1 VIDMC
6 FRNLF
11 RSKKKQQLN
20 VKTEATLPK
29 TTPVSPASIP
39 DIPVI
44 KQQTALTK
52 PTSKTT
58 IKPKAGPSKTGKTVQ
73 KEVKYQGKYEVFPE
87 ADFYKYRL
95 KASNGEILIVSQGYS
110 TQKGAMS
117 GIETL
122 KKNMTT
128 GVFSYYKDKS
138 GFTQFN
144 LLNETSS
151 RVIAVGEFYESAQNA
166 QSAAA
171 SVKRFY
177 KTDKTDT
184 LTKLPKDE
192 EREEMLKPV
201 PIEQKATGKYEVY
214 KEDGKWHF
222 RLKASNAEILFT
234 SSKYASKASAI
245 SGIEN
250 VKKAI
255 EENRFSV
262 TKDKQGRF
270 QFSLYASNSQ
280 LMLTGETYPVRD
292 SAVSAVA
299 SVRRFGL
306 KAKIIE
312 I

>member
-1 VIDMC
+1 MC

-20 VKTEATLPK
+20 AKTEATLPK
-29 TTPVSPASIP
+29 ITPVTTESIRETPVKTEPTVIIKPTP
-39 DIPVI
+39 DI
-44 KQQTALTK
+44 TM
-52 PTSKTT
+52 
-58 IKPKAGPSKTGKTVQ
+58 KPKAVTPKVSKKVQ
-73 KEVKYQGKYEVFPE
+73 EAVKYQGKYEVFPE
-87 ADFYKYRL
+87 AGFFKYRL

-110 TQKGAMS
+110 TQKGATS

-122 KKNMTT
+122 KKNMAT

-144 LLNETSS
+144 LMNENSS
-151 RVIAVGEFYESAQNA
+151 RVIAVGEFYDSAKSA
-166 QSAAA
+166 QSAAT

-177 KTDKTDT
+177 MTDKIDT
-184 LTKLPKDE
+184 LARLPKDE
-192 EREEMLKPV
+192 VREELLKLG
-201 PIEQKATGKYEVY
+201 PIEQKTSGKYEVY
-214 KEDGKWHF
+214 KDEGKWHF
-222 RLKASNAEILFT
+222 CLKASNAEILFT

-255 EENRFSV
+255 GENRFSV
-262 TKDKQGRF
+262 TKDKLGRF

-292 SAVSAVA
+292 SAVSAVD

-306 KAKIIE
+306 KATIID

>member
-1 VIDMC
+1 MC

-20 VKTEATLPK
+20 AKTEVTLPK
-29 TTPVSPASIP
+29 RTSAPTVDTSKSIAVKEQIVS
-39 DIPVI
+39 
-44 KQQTALTK
+44 KQQSKNNVPKLKAT
-52 PTSKTT
+52 TSKNPDT
-58 IKPKAGPSKTGKTVQ
+58 IVHEEG
-73 KEVKYQGKYEVFPE
+73 KYQGKYEVFPE
-87 ADFYKYRL
+87 AGFFKYRL

-110 TQKGAMS
+110 TQKGAIS
-117 GIETL
+117 GIDTL

-144 LLNETSS
+144 LLNEKSS
-151 RVIAVGEFYESAQNA
+151 RVIAVGEFYESMQTA
-166 QSAAA
+166 QSAAK

-177 KTDKTDT
+177 ITDKIDT
-184 LTKLPKDE
+184 LAKLPKDE
-192 EREEMLKPV
+192 VREKLLKPS
-201 PIEQKATGKYEVY
+201 PIEQKATGKYEVF

-222 RLKASNAEILFT
+222 RLKASNAEVLFT

-262 TKDKQGRF
+262 TKDKLGRF

-280 LMLTGETYPVRD
+280 LLLTGETYPVRD